1 MQPIVRNGVIA
12 AIASLLLAGC
22 AAFSPDGGMSFVVDT
37 AGHELRKEVAAI
49 RTEEDA
55 SASREA
61 VARLLKRP
69 LTADAAVQI
78 ALLNNRG
85 LQAAYSELG
94 IAEARMV
101 AASLPPNPTL
111 SVSRLAGAGSVELE
125 GKLLGDI
132 LALATLPAR
141 SETARKRFR
150 QAQLRAAEE
159 TLRLAQ
165 EARRAWYQAVASQQL
180 VGYLGQA
187 KTAADTAS
195 KLSERL
201 GGTGAI
207 NKLDQTRQ
215 QTFYAETTAQL
226 ATARQTAASDRERL
240 IRAMGLWGRDLNFR
254 LPSTLPALPGRPLVQ
269 PAIEREAIKR
279 RLDVQ
284 VARLETEALA
294 GTLGLTQA
302 TRFLDVLEL
311 AGLGKRTKTG
321 DEIER
326 ERGLEVELRVPL
338 FDFGESRVRQAEQSY
353 MQAINRLAEIA
364 VNARSQA
371 RDAYRSYRASYDI
384 AGHYQREI
392 LPLRQIIS
400 DEMLLRYN
408 AMQIDVFALLTEA
421 RQRIAANTA
430 AIEAQRNF
438 WLATTTLSAAVIGG
452 MPGAG
457 ASSPAMAVAAGGG
470 EAGGH

>member
-1 MQPIVRNGVIA
+1 MQPRVRTGAIA
-12 AIASLLLAGC
+12 LIASLLLGGC
-22 AAFSPDGGMSFVVDT
+22 AAFSPDGGMSFVAAT
-37 AGHELRKEVAAI
+37 TGHELRKDVAAI
-49 RTEEDA
+49 RSDEDA
-55 SASREA
+55 SAARQA

-69 LTADAAVQI
+69 LTANAAVQV

-85 LQAAYSELG
+85 LQAAYAELG

-101 AASLPPNPTL
+101 AASLPPSPTL
-111 SVSRLAGAGSVELE
+111 SVSRLAGGGASEIE

-150 QAQLRAAEE
+150 QAQLRTAEE

-165 EARRAWYQAVASQQL
+165 ETRRAWYQAVASQQL
-180 VGYLGQA
+180 VGYLSQA
-187 KTAADTAS
+187 QTAADTAAI
-195 KLSERL
+195 LSERL
-201 GGTGAI
+201 GKTGAI
-207 NKLDQTRQ
+207 NKLDQARQ
-215 QTFYAETTAQL
+215 QTFYAEAAAQL
-226 ATARQTAASDRERL
+226 ATARQGAASDRERL
-240 IRAMGLWGRDLNFR
+240 VRTMGLWARDLGFR
-254 LPSTLPALPGRPLVQ
+254 LPSTLPALPARPLVQ

-284 VARLETEALA
+284 IARLETEALA
-294 GTLGLTQA
+294 TTLGLTQA

-311 AGLGKRTKTG
+311 AGLGKRTKAG

-338 FDFGESRVRQAEQSY
+338 FDFGESRVREAEQRY
-353 MQAINRLAEIA
+353 TQAINRLVETA

-384 AGHYQREI
+384 AGHYRREI

-408 AMQIDVFALLTEA
+408 AMQIDVFTLLTEA

-438 WLATTTLSAAVIGG
+438 WLASTTLSAAVIGG
-452 MPGAG
+452 MPVGTS
-457 ASSPAMAVAAGGG
+457 SSPAMAMAGGG